1 LTPLYSLKVNVGE
14 IAQGVQATAKGNTS
28 ACGSPVWV
36 LIIGI
41 ECSVKVEVF
50 LNMDEVDIVLR
61 EQLTNACGVG
71 RFVPGN
77 FIAVQD
83 VWQASNI
90 EGDCVECS
98 CRLSVGELEN
108 RE

>member
-1 LTPLYSLKVNVGE
+1 M
-14 IAQGVQATAKGNTS
+14 
-28 ACGSPVWV
+28 

-41 ECSVKVEVF
+41 ECGVKVEVF

-61 EQLTNACGVG
+61 EQLTDACGV
-71 RFVPGN
+71 RSLVSRN
-77 FIAVQD
+77 FIAIQN

-90 EGDCVECS
+90 ESDCIKGS

-108 RE
+108 REQRDKCAQ